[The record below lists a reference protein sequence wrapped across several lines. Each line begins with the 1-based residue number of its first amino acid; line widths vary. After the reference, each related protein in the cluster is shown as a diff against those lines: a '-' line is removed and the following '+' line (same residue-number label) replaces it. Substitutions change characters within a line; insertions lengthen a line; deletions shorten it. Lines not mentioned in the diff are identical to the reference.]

1 MRAFYAFCG
10 RILMAAVLLSPV
22 TALADGGRITFSE
35 TKEGEQ
41 AFSSK
46 MWVGIFGNEKTAIT
60 SIRLDSIV
68 SVSKHSY
75 LVNGSLIREVTIDT
89 KGNNSIRIYCLHAS
103 SKITDMKERLSHSR
117 AMLDSK
123 TDNASQL
130 PAKSFP
136 EGTYSHNIEYQVDA
150 PSELDKI
157 YESVINAVISNKGC
171 IYKVKTP

>member
-1 MRAFYAFCG
+1 MNALPTTGLF
-10 RILMAAVLLSPV
+10 LLAVTLLTPLS
-22 TALADGGRITFSE
+22 ARADGNRITFAE

-41 AFSSK
+41 AFGSK
-46 MWVGIFGNEKTAIT
+46 FWIGIFGSEKTAVT

-89 KGNNSIRIYCLHAS
+89 KGNNSIRIYCINAHDKVS
-103 SKITDMKERLSHSR
+103 EMKGR
-117 AMLDSK
+117 AGNARALLDGK
-123 TDNASQL
+123 TSNASRL

-136 EGTYSHNIEYQVDA
+136 EGTYSHNVEYQVESS
-150 PSELDKI
+150 SELDNI

-171 IYKVKTP
+171 TYKVKAS